1 MKPEEL
7 LTRARAQGWAIVL
20 EDDGKVFI
28 DVQDDLEPDAE
39 LLDLLREQRHAIYN
53 HLVYQDLPPALATNL
68 EYVPGTHVRAPA
80 GTWLNDTRRLYD
92 QAAIDAERRRREQ
105 ALPPHRRHAHERGEE
120 SAHRVTR
127 ETYNKVKRTY
137 DEGQAQL
144 AAPDIT
150 PSVCTRI
157 NAMADLQKKIMDA
170 YEGQTAAA
178 AREPSEQ
185 EQRYRQWL
193 AERQAS
199 EQGNQGA

>member
-53 HLVYQDLPPALATNL
+53 YLVYQNLPPAISTNF

-92 QAAIDAERRRREQ
+92 QAAIDAERRRREG

-120 SAHRVTR
+120 SARRVTR
-127 ETYNKVKRTY
+127 ETYNKVKRMY
-137 DEGQAQL
+137 DQGQAQL
-144 AAPDIT
+144 AAPDTT
-150 PSVCTRI
+150 PSVRARI
-157 NAMADLQKKIMDA
+157 VAQAPKFKETMDA
-170 YEGQTAAA
+170 YEGQAQLA

-185 EQRYRQWL
+185 ELRYRAWI
-193 AERQAS
+193 AEHK
-199 EQGNQGA
+199 GNAGA